1 MKILSFDQ
9 STSCTG
15 YAIFEDNEL
24 KTFGVIKPDKKI
36 NENNMYSMFL
46 KIIEKVESEK
56 PDLILIEDVYLKK
69 LHRFN
74 KKKKIIEEVF
84 NVSTHKKLCNLQGM
98 LIAYFLL
105 HEMGFAT
112 VTPKTWQSQVIKKK
126 IVEKKD
132 TLSFVNEKYSINLK
146 KKDDDN
152 IADAI
157 CIGLYYCV

>member
-24 KTFGVIKPDKKI
+24 KSYGAIKPDKKI

-56 PDLILIEDVYLKK
+56 PDLVLIEDVYLKK

-74 KKKKIIEEVF
+74 IKKKIMEEVF

-98 LIAYFLL
+98 LIAYFVL
-105 HEMGFAT
+105 HEMEFGA
-112 VTPKTWQSQVIKKK
+112 VAPKTWQSKVIRKKTVAK
-126 IVEKKD
+126 ED
-132 TLSFVNEKYSINLK
+132 TLSFVNEKYSINIK
-146 KKDDDN
+146 NDN

-157 CIGLYYCV
+157 CIGLYMCV